1 LVLKEGPQISLNIDT
16 IRKPMVLLIDEVDV
30 FFSKDFYG
38 NVYTPSTDIKHPAV
52 SSLIDYI
59 WNKRNER
66 IKINEVR

>member
-1 LVLKEGPQISLNIDT
+1 
-16 IRKPMVLLIDEVDV
+16 MVLLIDEVDV
-30 FFSKDFYG
+30 FFSKEFYG